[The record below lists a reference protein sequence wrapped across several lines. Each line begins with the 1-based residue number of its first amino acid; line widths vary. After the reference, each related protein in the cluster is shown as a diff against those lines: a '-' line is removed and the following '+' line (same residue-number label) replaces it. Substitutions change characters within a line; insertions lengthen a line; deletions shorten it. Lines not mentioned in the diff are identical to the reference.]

1 MLTSL
6 IGLPVVCSSVN
17 LSHLPTSLIITDST
31 MPTGAIFRSR
41 MSLPIT
47 EKQQTTGG
55 IGYPAHPAFYIA

>member
-1 MLTSL
+1 MPTSL
-6 IGLPVVCSSVN
+6 TGLPVACSDATP
-17 LSHLPTSLIITDST
+17 SHLPTLLIITDNT

-41 MSLPIT
+41 MSLPFT